1 MLNKK
6 NIILIWGTGVI
17 AKEVYD
23 HGLNGKVIG
32 FIETSRTKE
41 IFQGHTVYEIS
52 TEGVPEY
59 DYIIVA
65 NAHTDTIYEWV
76 IDNGINVK
84 KLIFICFCGKINPRE
99 HIEEIKNVLGY
110 RNFQEYCIRYNL
122 VELSFF
128 AEDREAYSKLNDR
141 DTFKI
146 QEKYLWP
153 VITDKYDMAGTV
165 NNYFIQDLWAA
176 SLIYEE
182 KPEIHYDIGSRLDG
196 FIAHIL
202 AMGIPVTMID
212 IRPFPAEISGLTTIV
227 DDATNL
233 KQFVDNSIGSLS
245 ALCSLE
251 HFGLGRYGDSIDP
264 EACFRCFTSIQR
276 KMKRGG
282 NLYIAVPVGKER
294 LEFNAHRVFY
304 AQTIKDCFYEMEL
317 MEYSCAVAGRLEKNV
332 ALHRFDE
339 DLHKGNYCYGLF
351 HFCKR

>member
-1 MLNKK
+1 MNGENTL
-6 NIILIWGTGVI
+6 LIWGTGAI
-17 AKEVYD
+17 AEEVLK
-23 HGLNGKVIG
+23 HGLNGTIMG
-32 FIETSRTKE
+32 FVETIRTKE
-41 IFQGHTVYEIS
+41 TFQGYSVYEIL
-52 TEGVPEY
+52 TEKLPDC
-59 DYIIVA
+59 DYIVVA
-65 NAHTDTIYEWV
+65 NAHTNTIYEWALG
-76 IDNGINVK
+76 NGINIG
-84 KLIFICFCGKINPRE
+84 KLIFMRFCGKINPRE
-99 HIEEIKNVLGY
+99 HIEEVKNVLGY
-110 RNFQEYCIRYNL
+110 RNFQEYCVQYNL
-122 VELSFF
+122 IDQSFF
-128 AEDREAYSKLNDR
+128 IEDLELYSKLNKR

-146 QEKYLWP
+146 QENYLWP

-196 FIAHIL
+196 FVAHIL

-212 IRPFPAEISGLTTIV
+212 IRPFPAEISGLTMIV

-233 KQFVDNSIGSLS
+233 RQFTDNSIESLS

-264 EACFRCFTSIQR
+264 EACFRCFASIQR
-276 KMKRGG
+276 KVKRGG

-304 AQTIKDCFYEMEL
+304 AQTIKDCFHEMEL
-317 MEYSCAVAGRLEKNV
+317 IEYSCAVAGQLEKNV
-332 ALHRFDE
+332 ELHKFDD